1 MLFNYETDS
10 ATVATSTA
18 VTSTAAV
25 AEASVDIGDKDEAQ
39 VVRKFCDEADRSKTM
54 LNGFARLYEKNL
66 FTDVILCAGR
76 REFPCHKNVLAISSP
91 YFMAMFTN
99 DMAEKNQEK
108 ITLRSIDSQTAQL
121 VLDYIYTGTVV
132 LSKETV
138 QELLSAANIFQLVS
152 LKNGCA
158 SFMMHHVHISNCI
171 GVYFFALAHGCISL
185 ANVAKDLI
193 NQQFSTLYH
202 ESEFLSLP
210 ADKVVEIIS
219 DDNLCII
226 QEETVYEACMAWL
239 KHNLTDRISSLDI
252 ILNHVRFA
260 NIDSYYFCDKID
272 SDKTLLSYDNV
283 QNTLR
288 NVRLYYML
296 KNRHLELGLNLM
308 PRTGMNF
315 KRGIIIIA
323 NPYAED
329 AQRKY
334 GAMEIL
340 SPKTGCVRY
349 VCKLPQALCT
359 PGCAVTGDNQIY
371 VAGGTL
377 RKVNYRGSQPEGLS
391 SNLVMFDQ
399 VSATWVVKARMKS
412 PRSQFCLTVVDG
424 YMYAIGGHDG
434 TEVLSSVEQYNF
446 QANEW
451 SSVAS
456 LPQPLRCLTSV
467 AFRGNLYVFGGESV
481 NQISDKCYKYCPK
494 ADTWTELP
502 PMSTPRALC
511 GSVVHKNKIYVIGGN
526 AAVSEKWRCEFIPE
540 HCVSSVD
547 IFDPDTE
554 TWTAGPE
561 LPNALCGAGCV
572 SYDGK
577 VLTVGGEDDKSWMA
591 GLCWLQEEKG
601 QEVWMEGEELPT
613 VMSTFGCVVANLIKQ
628 LNFS

>member
-10 ATVATSTA
+10 AATA
-18 VTSTAAV
+18 AAAAAAV
-25 AEASVDIGDKDEAQ
+25 AEASVDVGGDKEEAQ
-39 VVRKFCDEADRSKTM
+39 VVRKFCDEADRSQTM

-132 LSKETV
+132 LSKDTV

-152 LKNGCA
+152 LKTGCA
-158 SFMMHHVHISNCI
+158 SFMMSHVNISNCI
-171 GVYFFALAHGCISL
+171 GVYFFALAHGCTSL
-185 ANVAKDLI
+185 ANVAKDII

-202 ESEFLSLP
+202 ENEFLSLP
-210 ADKVVEIIS
+210 ADKIVEIIC
-219 DDNLCII
+219 DDDLCIS

-239 KHNLTDRISSLDI
+239 KHNLSERISSLDI

-283 QNTLR
+283 QKTLR

-308 PRTGMNF
+308 PRSGMNF

-340 SPKTGCVRY
+340 FPKTGCVRY
-349 VCKLPQALCT
+349 VCKLPQGLCT
-359 PGCAVTGDNQIY
+359 PG
-371 VAGGTL
+371 
-377 RKVNYRGSQPEGLS
+377 E
-391 SNLVMFDQ
+391 
-399 VSATWVVKARMKS
+399 
-412 PRSQFCLTVVDG
+412 
-424 YMYAIGGHDG
+424 
-434 TEVLSSVEQYNF
+434 
-446 QANEW
+446 
-451 SSVAS
+451 
-456 LPQPLRCLTSV
+456 
-467 AFRGNLYVFGGESV
+467 
-481 NQISDKCYKYCPK
+481 
-494 ADTWTELP
+494 
-502 PMSTPRALC
+502 
-511 GSVVHKNKIYVIGGN
+511 
-526 AAVSEKWRCEFIPE
+526 
-540 HCVSSVD
+540 
-547 IFDPDTE
+547 
-554 TWTAGPE
+554 
-561 LPNALCGAGCV
+561 
-572 SYDGK
+572 
-577 VLTVGGEDDKSWMA
+577 
-591 GLCWLQEEKG
+591 
-601 QEVWMEGEELPT
+601 
-613 VMSTFGCVVANLIKQ
+613 
-628 LNFS
+628 